1 MLLCCYIFHCNYYY
15 CLLDFSHLCEPST
28 VAHDTLNICPLN
40 GISFSCCSCHH
51 HSIKSNQVV
60 VCNIHVLYN
69 PNRGDIKI
77 GQVSTLFVVGIWPLY
92 QHLDLFIIS
101 KWIIWCSIIHWCHYL
116 SKSRKKNIEDRCSC
130 MLFEIFYLS
139 SIFEIKIVI

>member
-1 MLLCCYIFHCNYYY
+1 MLLYISLHYYY
-15 CLLDFSHLCEPST
+15 YYFLDFSHLCEPST

-40 GISFSCCSCHH
+40 GIFFSCCSCHH

-92 QHLDLFIIS
+92 QHLDLFIIP
-101 KWIIWCSIIHWCHYL
+101 KWIIWCSIVLGVITCQ
-116 SKSRKKNIEDRCSC
+116 KVDKKNIEDHCSC